1 MPAPA
6 VNRVLNL
13 VLSLTLA
20 FTAAPALSAQ
30 PDTALTPDLIPMG
43 GAARGSLRSVLRP
56 AADIQLSARAA
67 GVIEKFHVAEGA
79 RLNRGAPI
87 LELNSEQEKAE
98 LLQAEAAVRGARAE
112 MERSAAE
119 LERIKPLIA
128 ENIYSEKQLAD
139 ARAQVEIS
147 RARFEQAQAAA
158 IAAKARLS
166 DRTVVSPIDGIFL
179 KTNKSVG
186 EAVERFETVAR
197 IIDVSSLE
205 MVVYCDSQY
214 FSTFQNHDTV
224 RIRVLKTAEQQ
235 PLVVGQI
242 VHIDPIIDPAS
253 GTFRIKVLV
262 PSSAEGAAPGYTA
275 MLLLP
280 PA

>member
-1 MPAPA
+1 
-6 VNRVLNL
+6 
-13 VLSLTLA
+13 
-20 FTAAPALSAQ
+20 
-30 PDTALTPDLIPMG
+30 
-43 GAARGSLRSVLRP
+43 
-56 AADIQLSARAA
+56 
-67 GVIEKFHVAEGA
+67 IEKFHVAEGA

-139 ARAQVEIS
+139 DRAQVEIS

-214 FSTFQNHDTV
+214 FSVFKLTDTV
-224 RIRVLKTAEQQ
+224 RVRVLKGPEDQ
-235 PLVVGQI
+235 PIVEARI
-242 VHIDPIIDPAS
+242 VHIDPIIDPSS
-253 GTFRIKVLV
+253 GTFRIKLQL
-262 PSSAEGAAPGYTA
+262 PRSAQAAPGYA
-275 MLLLP
+275 AVMIP
-280 PA
+280 PAQVSIITRS